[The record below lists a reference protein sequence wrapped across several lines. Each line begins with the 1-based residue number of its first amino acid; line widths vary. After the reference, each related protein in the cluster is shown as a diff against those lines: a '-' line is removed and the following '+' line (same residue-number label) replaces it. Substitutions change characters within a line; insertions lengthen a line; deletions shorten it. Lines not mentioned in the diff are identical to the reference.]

1 MTRNKGA
8 LWREESVMQVMAF
21 SVNGV
26 SMDEDGNGEGQGHV
40 RHAGVHCT
48 CSWSKTNLVSAK
60 EALHVILLLLCTS
73 NVGLLARVE

>member
-40 RHAGVHCT
+40 RHAGSLYMLLVQDKSCFSQGSIT
-48 CSWSKTNLVSAK
+48 CDTVVA
-60 EALHVILLLLCTS
+60 VY
-73 NVGLLARVE
+73 